1 MAAYRDQV
9 EFLIKNRM
17 LPNGDY
23 VLPGHSKVK
32 VKRWI
37 PVINHF
43 DFETTWYLFAF
54 SSAGVTLFPMDG
66 HGRVC
71 GQRQILWREMT
82 EFHIRHGLLE
92 DTMTIRLPEETLCMK
107 MTCHVL
113 GSPWV
118 GENRQRLMACQY
130 GKGYAL

>member
-54 SSAGVTLFPMDG
+54 SSAGVTLFPVDG

-71 GQRQILWREMT
+71 G
-82 EFHIRHGLLE
+82 
-92 DTMTIRLPEETLCMK
+92 
-107 MTCHVL
+107 
-113 GSPWV
+113 
-118 GENRQRLMACQY
+118 
-130 GKGYAL
+130 